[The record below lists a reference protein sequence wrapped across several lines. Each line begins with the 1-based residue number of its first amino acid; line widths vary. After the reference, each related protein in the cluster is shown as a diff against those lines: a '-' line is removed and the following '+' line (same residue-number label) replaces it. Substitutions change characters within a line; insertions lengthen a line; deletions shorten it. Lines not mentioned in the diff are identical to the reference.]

1 MLQAAQIPNAK
12 PPSYF
17 RKTDGN
23 LTTDTDTRLVTLRGV
38 TTITRY
44 IAK

>member
-17 RKTDGN
+17 KRVDNN
-23 LTTDTDTRLVTLRGV
+23 LSDTDTRLVASQKLFAV
-38 TTITRY
+38 LC
-44 IAK
+44 